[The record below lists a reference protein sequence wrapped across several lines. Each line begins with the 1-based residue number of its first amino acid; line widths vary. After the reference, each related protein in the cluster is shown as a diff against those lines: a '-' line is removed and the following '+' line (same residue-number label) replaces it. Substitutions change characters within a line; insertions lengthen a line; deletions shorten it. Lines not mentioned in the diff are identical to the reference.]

1 LLQQETPDAR
11 GERAKWLA
19 QEQRM
24 VSVSELLHV
33 IELAD
38 DTLAMIDKALNNK
51 PSVDE
56 ERALRRHTLRLEA
69 ERTVLEAEIDPAM
82 DGRTLAQGPSPGQ
95 LAEVVSQVERVAAAT
110 RQRAA
115 AGVVIP
121 LAATSLELITGAVK
135 A

>member
-1 LLQQETPDAR
+1 
-11 GERAKWLA
+11 
-19 QEQRM
+19 M